1 MSIGAGTWLDDE
13 AMLESSSRAGSL
25 PQEVVV
31 FINLVFNAGPIVGA
45 GLLAKAVGQLA
56 WMLDVKAPS
65 RATPLPQVIWGVLGF
80 VFSAGPLW
88 ERACSR

>member
-1 MSIGAGTWLDDE
+1 MSIGAGIWLDDE

-25 PQEVVV
+25 PQVVVV

-56 WMLDVKAPS
+56 GMWDVTAPS
-65 RATPLPQVIWGVLGF
+65 RASPLPQGLSVAINHGV
-80 VFSAGPLW
+80 SAGPLW